1 MSGHS
6 KWSTIKHKKA
16 AADAK
21 RGAAWTKV
29 IKEITIAARIGGG
42 DPDGNPRLRKALDD
56 AKAANMPKD
65 NAERAIKKG
74 TGELEGVNY
83 EEGTFEGYGPG
94 GAAVYVDILTDNR
107 NRAASAIRS
116 IFTKCNGSLGKDGC
130 VAYLFSKQ
138 AQFIFEKGEIDGDA
152 LMEVALEA
160 GAQDVKDDDDNYEVL
175 AEPSEYEALKLA
187 FDEKQLT
194 YVAGDITM
202 IPSNTV
208 KLEGKEAEQMLRLID
223 RLEENED
230 VQHVYSNF
238 DIDADL
244 LEQLTS

>member
-16 AADAK
+16 ATDAK
-21 RGAAWTKV
+21 RGAVWTKV
-29 IKEITIAARIGGG
+29 IKEITIAARMGGG
-42 DPDGNPRLRKALDD
+42 DIDGNPRLRKAVDD

-65 NAERAIKKG
+65 NVERAIKKG

-83 EEGTFEGYGPG
+83 EEGTLEGYGPG
-94 GAAVYVDILTDNR
+94 GAAIYVEFLTDNR
-107 NRAASAIRS
+107 NRATSSIRS
-116 IFTKCNGSLGKDGC
+116 TLTKLNGSLGKDGC
-130 VAYLFSKQ
+130 VAYLFSKK
-138 AQFIFEKGEIDGDA
+138 AQFLFEKSAVSEDV

-160 GAQDVKDDDDNYEVL
+160 GAEDVIDAGDAWEVRG
-175 AEPSEYEALKLA
+175 EPSTYDALKDA
-187 FDEKQLT
+187 FTAKQLE
-194 YVAGDITM
+194 YLQGDITM

-208 KLEGKEAEQMLRLID
+208 KLEGKDAETMIKLIGN
-223 RLEENED
+223 LEDNED

-244 LEQLTS
+244 LEQLSS